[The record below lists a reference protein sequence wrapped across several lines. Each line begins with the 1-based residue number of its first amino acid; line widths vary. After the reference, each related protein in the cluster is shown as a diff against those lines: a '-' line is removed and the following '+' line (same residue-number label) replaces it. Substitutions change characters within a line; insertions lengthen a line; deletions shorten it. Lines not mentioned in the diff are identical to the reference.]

1 MQKAANRTKDT
12 AEFENKEQTAPK
24 TLEKFRTRSK
34 ALERDKRLGQQ
45 GANRSKGTEK
55 RANPSTETG
64 DFVSR
69 EQSARKEL
77 DSLPPQNDKSTRDT
91 AVNRSKKKKRNEE
104 KGVNRARTRLA
115 EATVSENKNQTAGKR
130 LLL

>member
-1 MQKAANRTKDT
+1 M
-12 AEFENKEQTAPK
+12 
-24 TLEKFRTRSK
+24 
-34 ALERDKRLGQQ
+34 
-45 GANRSKGTEK
+45 
-55 RANPSTETG
+55 
-64 DFVSR
+64 SR